1 MHYKTHNK
9 QVNQPFVK
17 KYSKNVLI
25 QRDGLH
31 RLAKSGRATDQ
42 LDFASGQKI
51 WDWVGG
57 YQPVLLHLILIHEY
71 LTFSQLIN
79 KIIIM
84 TNISFNYFSIK
95 MYQGRVSQLEM

>member
-1 MHYKTHNK
+1 MGYT
-9 QVNQPFVK
+9 
-17 KYSKNVLI
+17 
-25 QRDGLH
+25 GW
-31 RLAKSGRATDQ
+31 ATNQ

-95 MYQGRVSQLEM
+95 MYQSRETRLEM

>member
-1 MHYKTHNK
+1 MLKKIKINK
-9 QVNQPFVK
+9 FK
-17 KYSKNVLI
+17 KKVLI
-25 QRDGLH
+25 QQDGLH
-31 RLAKSGRATDQ
+31 RLAKSSRATNQ

-57 YQPVLLHLILIHEY
+57 YQPILLHLILIHEY

-95 MYQGRVSQLEM
+95 MYQGRVSRLEM